1 MWPHRPGLGG
11 RNVKETGGETS
22 KLSGAS
28 SYDEIFS
35 MVKAHVESVLGLH
48 RAGLTL
54 GLASL
59 PPGIGAYHVVG
70 SNMIVLN
77 KEPLEKVRGAEPP
90 EILASF
96 IYMLLLHEYLHSLGL
111 MDEEQVKKT
120 SEEVA
125 SRALGAGHPASVL
138 IRTPFTELFP
148 YLGSLSYADR
158 APGEVEIIRDFDSKS
173 YPFIS

>member
-1 MWPHRPGLGG
+1 M
-11 RNVKETGGETS
+11 ETGKETS
-22 KLSGAS
+22 KLSSART
-28 SYDEIFS
+28 YDEIFS
-35 MVKAHVESVLGLH
+35 IVKAHVETALGLH

-59 PPGIGAYHVVG
+59 PSGIGAYHMVG

-77 KEPLEKVRGAEPP
+77 RSILEKVRKAEPK

-96 IYMLLLHEYLHSLGL
+96 TYMLLLHEYLHSLGL
-111 MDEEQVKKT
+111 MDEAQVKKA

-125 SRALGAGHPASVL
+125 VRLLGSGHPASVL
-138 IRTPFTELFP
+138 IRTPLTELFP
-148 YLGSLSYADR
+148 YLSDLRFAER
-158 APGEVEIIRDFDSKS
+158 PMGEIEVVPDFDSKS